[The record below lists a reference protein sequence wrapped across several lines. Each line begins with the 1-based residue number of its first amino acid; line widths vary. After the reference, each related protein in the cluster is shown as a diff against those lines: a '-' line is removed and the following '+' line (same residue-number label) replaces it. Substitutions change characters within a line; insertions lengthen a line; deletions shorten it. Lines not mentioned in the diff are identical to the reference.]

1 MSVNPKLEI
10 IKNHS
15 LTYNSQ
21 KEILEF
27 PEYGRNIQEMILY
40 AKTIGDLAQRQAYIE
55 AIVTLMYQMNPQSK
69 NVDDYKDKLWKH
81 VFQIAEFQLGG
92 VLPPSGQSPTPENT
106 IKKRPEAL
114 GYPKINH
121 RFRHYGN
128 HVSLMIQKALTLEEG
143 PIKEGYVSTIGS
155 YMKLAYRTWNKEH
168 FVSDDIIKT
177 DLELLSDG
185 KLSLDDDA
193 SFNSLAAANKRRSM
207 DNRSSGRNDTRGGY
221 RSSNDRGTGDRNQDR
236 RRDDRPND
244 RSNDRGG
251 YRSNTQNDRSNDR
264 TNDRGGYRSN
274 TPNDRPNDRNNDR
287 RRDNN
292 NNNDRNNNMKR
303 R

>member
-55 AIVTLMYQMNPQSK
+55 AIVNLMYQMNPQSK

-92 VLPPSGQSPTPENT
+92 VLPPNGQSPTPENT
-106 IKKRPEAL
+106 VKKRPEAM

-143 PIKEGYVSTIGS
+143 LIKDGYVSTIGS

-193 SFNSLAAANKRRSM
+193 SFNNLAAANKRRSM
-207 DNRSSGRNDTRGGY
+207 DNRSSGRNDGRNDSRGSY
-221 RSSNDRGTGDRNQDR
+221 RSSNDSRGDRNNDR
-236 RRDDRPND
+236 RRDGGG
-244 RSNDRGG
+244 STNDRGG
-251 YRSNTQNDRSNDR
+251 YRTNTPNDRP
-264 TNDRGGYRSN
+264 NDRGGYRSN

-292 NNNDRNNNMKR
+292 NDRNNNIKR